1 MFLQRI
7 FVSRKG
13 KNNMRKKWKERYQR
27 QSIQAVIL
35 SALTGVSAFFFLIL
49 AIIFTNYMEDILENF
64 MREKKGQQT
73 EFLAESVEQVCKE
86 AIDFFDT
93 VYYKIIKKENFQGE
107 GFTKLL
113 DFVCEENKNLVEN
126 LVLYNEQG
134 DILYENQQED
144 VQNLSKAKQEEMMQ
158 KAKSHVGKT
167 WFEKDESFQDI
178 LMYRF
183 VEINHNG
190 EIQPAVLA
198 GTLKYQRIVQAF
210 QMQED
215 ESYGYSYMKTADG
228 TLIYHPKGVQLQHG
242 VYTEKLGKKPITAD
256 GIHEEKL
263 EGKRYLVRQ
272 RTVGYTGWKIIGIA
286 SLKEGVYEEY
296 PIKLLI
302 WCLFGGMGI
311 LVICINRYIVQKIT
325 GPIERLSKRAEQF
338 DDSGFDKEIE
348 EEGTYEVRQLA
359 ESFNQMRKRI
369 KQLMMKAVQKEQ
381 EYWDMQMKLL
391 QSQINP
397 HFLYN
402 TLDSIIWMI
411 ESKRY
416 EGAVKMVTAL
426 AGFFRISLN
435 KGEDFITV
443 EKELLHVKNY
453 MEIQGIRFEDKFS
466 FDVEIEENIK
476 KYICP
481 KLIVQPLAENAVYH
495 GMESMYGD
503 GEIHISAREENSKIC
518 ITVFDNGEGMSDEQ
532 IKQIM
537 AQKVISSRRGSG
549 IGVRNVDR
557 RIKHCFGEKY
567 GITIESEMDEGT
579 VVKIWI
585 PKVEDM
591 NEYWK
596 ENFSVES
603 VADISSHR
611 GISVEGTEGDSY
623 CNFCRSSKGV

>member
-1 MFLQRI
+1 
-7 FVSRKG
+7 
-13 KNNMRKKWKERYQR
+13 MRKKWKERYQR
-27 QSIQAVIL
+27 QKIQTVIL
-35 SALTGVSAFFFLIL
+35 SAVTGVSVFFFFIL
-49 AIIFTNYMEDILENF
+49 AIIFTNYMENILENF
-64 MREKKGQQT
+64 IREKKGQQT
-73 EFLAESVEQVCKE
+73 EFLAESVEQACKE

-93 VYYKIIKKENFQGE
+93 VYYKIIKKENFQEE
-107 GFTKLL
+107 GFMKLL
-113 DFVCEENKNLVEN
+113 DFVCEENQNLVGN
-126 LVLYNEQG
+126 LLLYNEQG
-134 DILYENQQED
+134 EVLYERQSEGL
-144 VQNLSKAKQEEMMQ
+144 QNLSKEKKEEMMK

-167 WFEKDESFQDI
+167 WFEKDASFQDI
-178 LMYRF
+178 LLYRF
-183 VEINHNG
+183 VEINYDG

-210 QMQED
+210 QMQGD
-215 ESYGYSYMKTADG
+215 ERYGYSYMKTPEG
-228 TLIYHPKGVQLQHG
+228 TLIYHPKGLQLQHG
-242 VYTEKLGKKPITAD
+242 VYTEKLGKELITAD
-256 GIHEEKL
+256 GIHDEKL
-263 EGKRYLVRQ
+263 DGKRYLVRQ

-286 SLKEGVYEEY
+286 SLEEGLYEEY
-296 PIKLLI
+296 PINLLI
-302 WCLFGGMGI
+302 WSLFGGMGI
-311 LVICINRYIVQKIT
+311 LVICINRYIVKKIT
-325 GPIERLSKRAEQF
+325 EPIERLSKKAEQF
-338 DDSGFDKEIE
+338 DDKDLDREIE

-369 KQLMMKAVQKEQ
+369 KQLMTKAVQKEK

-391 QSQINP
+391 QSQVNP

-416 EGAVKMVTAL
+416 QGAVKMVTAL

-443 EKELLHVKNY
+443 EKELLHAKNY

-503 GEIHISAREENSKIC
+503 GEIHICACEEDDKIC
-518 ITVFDNGEGMSDEQ
+518 IVVADNGEGMSDQQIEQ
-532 IKQIM
+532 IMKQE
-537 AQKVISSRRGSG
+537 VISSRRGSG
-549 IGVRNVDR
+549 IGVRNVDK
-557 RIKHCFGEKY
+557 RIKHCFGEEY
-567 GITIESEMDEGT
+567 GITVESEVDEGT
-579 VVKIWI
+579 VVKIRI

-596 ENFSVES
+596 EKFSGDSS
-603 VADISSHR
+603 VDFSSYR
-611 GISVEGTEGDSY
+611 ELSVEGTERDNHY
-623 CNFCRSSKGV
+623 DFRHSSKGI